1 MIANIGFTWNCPA
14 CCDFH
19 GRGSALGVAEK
30 NQEVQTLKTPIGSE
44 WPMHN
49 KSAQGHQD
57 PATDLYRRLLSLAH
71 WFASCRASGTITYSA
86 DEGQSCHADLPSMLR
101 NLCVVLLPTLW
112 PANLIMAAVFPRPS
126 PLGNLY
132 SCRRV
137 SPCRSISID
146 LSTEVIPYIKMGG
159 VTSPPP

>member
-1 MIANIGFTWNCPA
+1 MIANIGLTWKCPA

-57 PATDLYRRLLSLAH
+57 PATDLYRRLLSLVH
-71 WFASCRASGTITYSA
+71 WFASCRASGTVTYSA
-86 DEGQSCHADLPSMLR
+86 GEGQSCHADLASMLK

-112 PANLIMAAVFPRPS
+112 PANSAMAAVFFRPS
-126 PLGNLY
+126 PLEIY
-132 SCRRV
+132 TV
-137 SPCRSISID
+137 VTAPAPED
-146 LSTEVIPYIKMGG
+146 LLALIYQQKPNCIYIIGP
-159 VTSPPP
+159 SL